1 MLNKIFINGR
11 LTTEPELKSTPNGK
25 AVVNATVACQRN
37 GKDAKTDF
45 IPISVWGNSAEY
57 LHNYA
62 KKGTLVSVCGELQT
76 GSYKKGDVIIPS
88 FSIYTEEIY
97 IIGNKRETNGVNSK
111 EEIEEIE
118 LSSNGTLPY

>member
-62 KKGTLVSVCGELQT
+62 KKGALVSVCGELQT